1 LLLDAPDYDRWHD
14 LDYLRQAWFGQPP
27 QEPPSLRAWLIA
39 PLAHPTNLS
48 SPRERGPGSA
58 ISPEKAATWVPAL
71 AGMTVEG
78 VPRESGLIVF
88 RARSGTPSEIWCA
101 FDAGR
106 LGYLSIA
113 AHGHADALS
122 LELRYGGAPVLIDPG
137 TYAYSGPW
145 RDWFRSTAAHNT
157 IELGD
162 ICPSESGGPF
172 LWTRHARAKLLEA
185 DGFEDGAPRARA
197 VGEHEGYVRQPFRGQ
212 HRREVTLDRKAAT
225 LAVCDELIAVRPVPL
240 RMSWHL
246 HPDILC
252 RFAGKGAELVCGQAV
267 LHLALPGALTWRAMQ
282 GSELVGP
289 GWYSPSF
296 DVKRPTI
303 TLVGEGMLLGKVIL
317 ETSLRFPV
325 R

>member
-1 LLLDAPDYDRWHD
+1 ML
-14 LDYLRQAWFGQPP
+14 
-27 QEPPSLRAWLIA
+27 
-39 PLAHPTNLS
+39 
-48 SPRERGPGSA
+48 
-58 ISPEKAATWVPAL
+58 
-71 AGMTVEG
+71 
-78 VPRESGLIVF
+78 RESGLVVL

-101 FDAGR
+101 FDAGP

-122 LELRYGGAPVLIDPG
+122 LELRYGGAPVLVDPG

-162 ICPSESGGPF
+162 TSQSESGGPF
-172 LWTRHARAKLLEA
+172 LWTRHARAKLLETDGIA
-185 DGFEDGAPRARA
+185 DDAPRAHA

-212 HRREVTLDRKAAT
+212 HRRKVALDRQAAT
-225 LAVCDELIAVRPVPL
+225 LTIRDELSAAGPTPP

-246 HPDILC
+246 HPDISC
-252 RFAGKGAELVCGQAV
+252 RLAGTRAELVCGQAV
-267 LHLALPGALTWRAMQ
+267 LRLALPGALAWRAMG
-282 GSELVGP
+282 GSGNVGP

-303 TLVGEGMLLGKVIL
+303 TLVGEGMLSDKLVL
-317 ETSLRFPV
+317 ETALQFPA